1 MSEENP
7 RPRVVFDCMIYL
19 QATVNESGP
28 AAALLRL
35 VDNDEVALFVSREVL
50 GEVRNV
56 LSRPRIRQRNRAI
69 TDERVDALLGRVTE
83 KATLL
88 DNVRPHFTYAR
99 DPKDEKYINLAIEV
113 AATYLVSRDNDL
125 LDLMTGM
132 TGESQDFQRR
142 FSSLTVIDPV
152 EFLRTVRPR
161 ASREPVDEEPD

>member
-19 QATVNESGP
+19 QATINESGP

-50 GEVRNV
+50 EEVRNV
-56 LSRPRIRQRNRAI
+56 LSRPQIRQRNPAI
-69 TDERVDALLGRVTE
+69 TDQRVAALLSRLTE

-88 DNVRPHFTYAR
+88 DDVRPHFAYAR

-125 LDLMTGM
+125 LDLMTGI
-132 TGESQDFQRR
+132 TKECRDFQRR
-142 FSSLTVIDPV
+142 FSSLTVIEPV
-152 EFLRTVRPR
+152 AFLRTVRPR
-161 ASREPVDEEPD
+161 E

>member
-1 MSEENP
+1 MSEGNP

-19 QATVNESGP
+19 QATINESGP

-35 VDNDEVALFVSREVL
+35 VDNDEITLFVSREVL
-50 GEVRNV
+50 EEVRNV
-56 LSRPRIRQRNRAI
+56 LSRPQIRQRNPAI
-69 TDERVDALLGRVTE
+69 TDERVDALLSRLAE

-88 DNVRPHFTYAR
+88 DDVQLHCTYTR

-125 LDLMTGM
+125 LDSMTGIAP
-132 TGESQDFQRR
+132 ECQDFQRR
-142 FSSLTVIDPV
+142 FSSLTVIEPV

-161 ASREPVDEEPD
+161 E